1 MDGVPLDRDRGP
13 QRSVHRSGGSFP
25 PQDAR
30 GVAPPARGRAR
41 VGDPGLVLRPPP
53 EVGRSTGTVYPG
65 RVYPPN
71 GTASVADKAP
81 GPGPDEPTPGGPA
94 PRPGRSRHRSSRR
107 RRQLPLWQEVPLLL
121 LAAFLIAVLI
131 RTFLLQ
137 AFYIPSGSMEHTL
150 DVGDKVLVNKVVY
163 AVRDPVRGEIVVFR
177 GTDRWAPEHQDQPT
191 GLGGRIGRT
200 LGDLVGFGQPG
211 EKDFIKR
218 VIAVPG
224 DTVACCD
231 AGGRVTVNGQPLRES
246 YIFEDALDDVP
257 PSATEC
263 RSREFKPVTVPSG
276 HIFVLGDHRLVSQ
289 DSRCQGPVPI
299 ENVIGRAFLVVW
311 PAARWDVLE
320 VPDTF
325 DAVPKPYAAGPTG
338 LRYGIVGAGLLPRP
352 PATLPRGDRTVACCP
367 VIRIRPQRRLTR

>member
-1 MDGVPLDRDRGP
+1 M
-13 QRSVHRSGGSFP
+13 
-25 PQDAR
+25 
-30 GVAPPARGRAR
+30 
-41 VGDPGLVLRPPP
+41 
-53 EVGRSTGTVYPG
+53 
-65 RVYPPN
+65 
-71 GTASVADKAP
+71 
-81 GPGPDEPTPGGPA
+81 
-94 PRPGRSRHRSSRR
+94 
-107 RRQLPLWQEVPLLL
+107 PLLL

-163 AVRDPVRGEIVVFR
+163 DVRDPVRGEIVVFR
-177 GTDRWAPEHQDQPT
+177 GTDRWAPEHQEPPT
-191 GLGGRIGRT
+191 GFGGRIGRT

-218 VIAVPG
+218 VIAVSG

-231 AGGRVTVNGQPLRES
+231 AGGRVTVNGHPLRES

-263 RSREFKPVTVPSG
+263 RSREFKPVTVPPG
-276 HIFVLGDHRLVSQ
+276 HIFVLGDHRIVSQ

-311 PAARWDVLE
+311 PAGRWDVLE

-325 DAVPKPYAAGPTG
+325 GDVPKPYAAGATG
-338 LRYGIVGAGLLPRP
+338 SRYRPDGAGVTSLVP
-352 PATLPRGDRTVACCP
+352 GDARSAACCQA
-367 VIRIRPQRRLTR
+367 VRIRQQRRLAW